1 MVVYTP
7 AIDQSDP
14 LLRFVKEKGW
24 VVRTRA
30 WVLGAICQGK
40 QVVGVAGTHGKT
52 TTTAIISHLLYQAN
66 VPMWGFVGG
75 TVDMY
80 ETNLVR
86 NCSFE
91 DAQWVVVEACEF
103 NRSFLHLLPTIGWHY
118 SRSIKVSNRHPDYP
132 I

>member
-14 LLRFVKEKGW
+14 LLKFVKEKGW

-103 NRSFLHLLPTIGWHY
+103 NRSFLHLFPTIGWHY
-118 SRSIKVSNRHPDYP
+118 SCF
-132 I
+132 